1 MDMIVQLL
9 TGTSIGQSI
18 FVLALV
24 VSVGLLLSKIKLGGF
39 SLGVTW
45 VLFSGILAGHLG
57 LSIDPTVLCQRKWN
71 GNVYL
76 WYWHA
81 CWTRFLFNFQTRW
94 RSIESAFSLV
104 SIHCNLNDV
113 SNFLFFRNFH
123 RGNGRYY
130 GRSSNKHTCF
140 GCYSRNS

>member
-57 LSIDPTVLCQRKWN
+57 LSIDPTVLSFVKESGMVMFIFGIGMLVGPGFFSTFKQGGVQLN
-71 GNVYL
+71 LLSVLSVFIAILTTYL
-76 WYWHA
+76 I
-81 CWTRFLFNFQTRW
+81 FIFQ
-94 RSIESAFSLV
+94 ALP
-104 SIHCNLNDV
+104 
-113 SNFLFFRNFH
+113 
-123 RGNGRYY
+123 
-130 GRSSNKHTCF
+130 
-140 GCYSRNS
+140 SRLWSVLWQEQ

>member
-45 VLFSGILAGHLG
+45 YF
-57 LSIDPTVLCQRKWN
+57 
-71 GNVYL
+71 
-76 WYWHA
+76 
-81 CWTRFLFNFQTRW
+81 FLV
-94 RSIESAFSLV
+94 FSLD
-104 SIHCNLNDV
+104 I
-113 SNFLFFRNFH
+113 
-123 RGNGRYY
+123 
-130 GRSSNKHTCF
+130 
-140 GCYSRNS
+140 